1 MVCYTNADRDEPAV
15 SPTHRPALLADVA
28 RLAGVSSMTVSR
40 VLNHGDRVSE
50 TTRARVLQAIDE
62 LGYRSN
68 RAARTLAGGKS
79 RVIGVISIET
89 ELFGPTHTLFSI
101 EEAARLA
108 GHTISFATVS
118 DPTVAA
124 LRSALDHLSEAHV
137 DGVIVIAPLTL
148 SLDSLTEM
156 RSQVPMVVTSAAS
169 RATTSAAA
177 STVGIDQTLGG
188 RLATAHLLDL
198 GHRTVHHVGG
208 PDGWIDANARSD
220 GWRFEL
226 RAREVPVPQVVAGD
240 WSPKSGYDAGVALAA
255 DPDVTAIFVGNDQ
268 MALGVILALEHAGRS
283 VPGDVSVVGFD
294 DIAESEFFRPPLT
307 TVRQDLREVGRQSVD
322 LLLATIAGDEP
333 TQVRIEPTLVV
344 RASTTVR
351 ANSN

>member
-1 MVCYTNADRDEPAV
+1 M
-15 SPTHRPALLADVA
+15 SPNRRPPLLADVA

-40 VLNHGDRVSE
+40 VLNHSDRVSDA
-50 TTRARVLQAIDE
+50 TRERVLQAIDE

-79 RVIGVISIET
+79 RVIGVVSIET

-101 EEAARLA
+101 EAAARLA
-108 GHTISFATVS
+108 GHMVSFATVS
-118 DPTVAA
+118 EPTVPA
-124 LRSALDHLSEAHV
+124 LRSALDHLSEAQV
-137 DGVIVIAPLTL
+137 DGLIVIAPVTL
-148 SLDSLTEM
+148 AIASLSEM
-156 RSQVPMVVTSAAS
+156 RPKIPMVITSAAPS
-169 RATTSAAA
+169 ASASATSAA
-177 STVGIDQTLGG
+177 TVSIDQTVGG

-208 PDGWIDANARSD
+208 PDGWIDAAARAD
-220 GWRFEL
+220 GWQAEL
-226 RAREVPVPQVVAGD
+226 RARDAYTPRALVGD
-240 WSPKSGYDAGVALAA
+240 WSPKSGYQAGTVLAEDAE
-255 DPDVTAIFVGNDQ
+255 VTAIFVANDQ

-322 LLLATIAGDEP
+322 LLLATIATGEP
-333 TQVRIEPTLVV
+333 AQIRIEPTLVV
-344 RASTTVR
+344 RASTAPPT
-351 ANSN
+351 S